1 MDARAEETP
10 VRGLQPAAY
19 RSLTSSRHEL
29 QPNYDRSG
37 QLSGHY
43 YERNYQMLD
52 QGQIDQVAGSD
63 AYGSDGSKIGSV
75 GQVYLDDQTG
85 QPAWVTVNTGLFGT
99 NESFIPLSEASFSG
113 DRLTV
118 PYDKNKV
125 KGAPN
130 VAADGHLSPEEERE
144 LYAYYGVGYTDTDH
158 DTTTTGTGYADT
170 TTTTGTGYADTDRGG
185 YDTRTEGHDTS
196 GPTTDDAMTLSEER
210 VNVGTERRE
219 AGRAR
224 LRKYVVT
231 ENVTQTVPVT
241 REEVVV
247 EREPITD
254 ANRDA
259 ATAGPDISE
268 EEHEVVLH
276 EETPVVDKTVEPVE
290 RVRLGTQQTTE
301 QQTVTEQVRKERV
314 DTDADINTTSTT
326 RTGTTDDTIR

>member
-1 MDARAEETP
+1 
-10 VRGLQPAAY
+10 
-19 RSLTSSRHEL
+19 
-29 QPNYDRSG
+29 
-37 QLSGHY
+37 
-43 YERNYQMLD
+43 MLD

-63 AYGSDGSKIGSV
+63 AYGSDGNKIGSV

-85 QPAWVTVNTGLFGT
+85 QPAWVTVNTGLFGM
-99 NESFIPLSEASFSG
+99 NESFIPLSDASFSG

-118 PYDKNKV
+118 PFDKNKV

-130 VAADGHLSPEEERE
+130 VASDGHLSPEEERE
-144 LYAYYGVGYTDTDH
+144 LYSYYGVSYSDDYDSTTTTSGTGYV
-158 DTTTTGTGYADT
+158 DTTTSGVDT
-170 TTTTGTGYADTDRGG
+170 STTDYRDTARTD
-185 YDTRTEGHDTS
+185 YDSTSEGHDTS

-210 VNVGTERRE
+210 VNVGTQRRE

-254 ANRDA
+254 ANIGN
-259 ATAGPDISE
+259 ATSGPEISE

-276 EETPVVDKTVEPVE
+276 EEAPVVEKTVEPVE
-290 RVRLGTQQTTE
+290 RVRLGTQETTDE
-301 QQTVTEQVRKERV
+301 RTVTEEVRKERV
-314 DTDADINTTSTT
+314 ETDGDVSPRESN
-326 RTGTTDDTIR
+326 R

>member
-1 MDARAEETP
+1 
-10 VRGLQPAAY
+10 
-19 RSLTSSRHEL
+19 
-29 QPNYDRSG
+29 
-37 QLSGHY
+37 
-43 YERNYQMLD
+43 MLD

-113 DRLTV
+113 DRHTV
-118 PYDKNKV
+118 PYDKHKV

-130 VAADGHLSPEEERE
+130 VAADGHLSPDEERE
-144 LYAYYGVGYTDTDH
+144 LYAYYGIGYTDGD
-158 DTTTTGTGYADT
+158 YDT
-170 TTTTGTGYADTDRGG
+170 TTTTGTGYDTDTHRGD
-185 YDTRTEGHDTS
+185 YDTRSGDYDTRSQGHDTS

-254 ANRDA
+254 ANRGN
-259 ATAGPDISE
+259 ATSGPDISE

-314 DTDADINTTSTT
+314 DTDNDTTTNRTTS
-326 RTGTTDDTIR
+326 GTSTDDTIR